1 MPKTAQI
8 LQHIQES
15 VINEMNQLAYQHGS
29 INLASGYPD
38 FDPPAELLSAAEY
51 ALRKGHHQYTDSRG
65 SPDLRQ
71 ALADKQSRFSGLEI
85 DGDAHVT
92 VTCGSTEAMLAAIVS
107 ICDPGD
113 KVLVF
118 SPFYE
123 TYTVDAIFA
132 HAQAVFVPLHPPDF
146 HFDPIELR
154 QAFEQGVKALV
165 LCNPCNPC
173 GKVFT
178 QQELQTIAAMVEEFD
193 IFVITDEVY
202 EHIIF
207 PPHKHLHFACL
218 PGMFE
223 RTITCSSLSKTYAI
237 TGWRLG
243 YAIAPANLTQGIRKI
258 HDYLTLCAAAPLQE
272 AAITALHFPPSYYQ
286 HIQVEYSLR
295 RQIFLKYLDQ
305 AGLAYTPPQGAY
317 FVLADISSLGFADD
331 YAFCRWI
338 PEKIGVA
345 GVPGSYFF
353 HEAVHN
359 LVRFTFAKREQTLIE
374 AGERLMK
381 IVDMPTKD
389 RI

>member
-1 MPKTAQI
+1 VPKTAQI
-8 LQHIQES
+8 LEHIQES
-15 VINEMNQLAYQHGS
+15 VINEMNQLALQYGA

-38 FDPPAELLSAAEY
+38 FDPPTELLVAAVH
-51 ALRKGHHQYTDSRG
+51 ALKQGHHQYTDSRG
-65 SPDLRQ
+65 SPLLRQ
-71 ALADKQSRFSGLEI
+71 ALAEKQSRFSGLEI
-85 DGDAHVT
+85 DGEAHVT
-92 VTCGSTEAMLAAIVS
+92 ITCGSTEAMLAAIAS
-107 ICDPGD
+107 LCDPGD

-123 TYTVDAIFA
+123 TYVVDAIFA
-132 HAQAVFVPLHPPDF
+132 HAQVIFVPLHPPDF
-146 HFDPIELR
+146 HFEPAELR
-154 QAFEQGVKALV
+154 RAFEQGVKALV
-165 LCNPCNPC
+165 LCNPSNPC

-178 QQELQTIAAMVEEFD
+178 LPELQTIAALAEEFD
-193 IFVITDEVY
+193 AFVVTDEVY

-207 PPHKHLHFACL
+207 PPYKHIHFASL

-223 RTITCSSLSKTYAI
+223 RTITCGSLSKTYAI

-243 YAIAPANLTQGIRKI
+243 YTIAPTRLTQGIRKL
-258 HDYLTLCAAAPLQE
+258 HNYLTLCAAAPLQE
-272 AAITALHFPPSYYQ
+272 AAITALQFPPSYYQ
-286 HIQVEYSLR
+286 HIQVEYTLR

-305 AGLAYTPPQGAY
+305 AGLPYTPPQGAY
-317 FVLADISSLGFADD
+317 FVLADITALGFADD

-381 IVDMPTKD
+381 IKE
-389 RI
+389 RNCLN